1 MLIDLLVG
9 PSPRPDHQTGLR
21 LADHGGR
28 WTRRPITIVLAD
40 DHELFRELMRLVLD
54 RLLDLEVVGAGAD
67 GGEAVALTER
77 LRPDILLLDDDMPD
91 IDGLGVTLAVRAAVP
106 RTRIVILTGWTD
118 QRRAELLLRMGVDG
132 YLSKAT
138 SMLRL
143 TDTLRLVHRGEH
155 VFDLPDSGAGRD
167 EGPSPSPDDP
177 TPRELDVLH
186 LLADGLRNREIASRL
201 CISEHTVE
209 FHLGNMM
216 AKLQASSRLQLVNL
230 AWDAGW
236 LV

>member
-1 MLIDLLVG
+1 MTE
-9 PSPRPDHQTGLR
+9 PPQE
-21 LADHGGR
+21 
-28 WTRRPITIVLAD
+28 ITIVLAD

-138 SMLRL
+138 SMGRFIDALRQ
-143 TDTLRLVHRGEH
+143 VHRGER
-155 VFDLPDSGAGRD
+155 VFDPPVSGNGHGDAWTA
-167 EGPSPSPDDP
+167 SPHDP
-177 TPRELDVLH
+177 TPRELDVLR
-186 LLADGLRNREIASRL
+186 LVADGQRNREIATSL

-209 FHLGNMM
+209 FHLGNML
-216 AKLQASSRLQLVNL
+216 AKLQASSRLQLVKL
-230 AWDAGW
+230 ARDAGW
-236 LV
+236 LF